1 MYGAHIIFN
10 NKIKI
15 FQRYYSNKN
24 KSLEPY
30 WITGFADGESSFSIR
45 TTVDNSR
52 KINIRVLPIFSIELH
67 KKDIEVLEKIKEFFG
82 VGSIIYRTRKDVTTV
97 IYSVQDYDS
106 LVSKIIPHFLN
117 YPLITQKQIDFLY
130 FKEIVELISKKVHL
144 CFATEEGI
152 LKILSL
158 KNSMGKGLN
167 TTIRNLYPN
176 IPKVSISIAINES
189 IKSVWWL
196 IGFVDAEGCFYIK
209 ISKSNQ
215 ISLVFSLS
223 QHNRDIKLFNII
235 KDYIECG
242 IIEQPKTRK
251 DVRLVVYDLDNLT
264 KKIIPIF
271 NNNLIT
277 QKRYDL
283 NKFKNVSLLM
293 LNKEHLCFATEEGRK
308 IIIKEKNK

>member
-10 NKIKI
+10 KTKI

-24 KSLEPY
+24 QSLKPY

-67 KKDIEVLEKIKEFFG
+67 KKDVEVLQKIKEFFG
-82 VGSIIYRTRKDVTTV
+82 AGSIIFRTRDGVTTV

-106 LVSKIIPHFLN
+106 LVSKIIPHFVN
-117 YPLITQKQIDFLY
+117 YPLITQKQRDFLF
-130 FKEIVELISKKVHL
+130 FKEIVELMSKKEHL
-144 CFATEEGI
+144 TKEGL

-167 TTIRNLYPN
+167 TSIKKLYPN
-176 IPKVSISIAINES
+176 ITKLSIPSITTNQS

-209 ISKSNQ
+209 IAKSNQ

-223 QHNRDIKLFNII
+223 QHNRDIKLFYII
-235 KDYIECG
+235 KDYIKCG
-242 IIEQPKTRK
+242 IIEQPKTRE
-251 DVRLVVYDLDNLT
+251 DVRLVVYNLNNLT
-264 KKIIPIF
+264 QNIIPILD
-271 NNNLIT
+271 NNLIT
-277 QKRYDL
+277 QKRYEF

-293 LNKEHLCFATEEGRK
+293 LNKEHLTEEGRK
-308 IIIKEKNK
+308 TIIEEKNK

>member
-1 MYGAHIIFN
+1 M
-10 NKIKI
+10 
-15 FQRYYSNKN
+15 
-24 KSLEPY
+24 
-30 WITGFADGESSFSIR
+30 
-45 TTVDNSR
+45 
-52 KINIRVLPIFSIELH
+52 
-67 KKDIEVLEKIKEFFG
+67 
-82 VGSIIYRTRKDVTTV
+82 
-97 IYSVQDYDS
+97 
-106 LVSKIIPHFLN
+106 
-117 YPLITQKQIDFLY
+117 
-130 FKEIVELISKKVHL
+130 
-144 CFATEEGI
+144 
-152 LKILSL
+152 
-158 KNSMGKGLN
+158 
-167 TTIRNLYPN
+167 
-176 IPKVSISIAINES
+176 
-189 IKSVWWL
+189 